1 MCFHCPRPS
10 LSLTLFETSATTKM
24 IKVLSKKTQL
34 HILHISLSHEWAP
47 LNSSRPLDS
56 FDSWHECLVME
67 KEYIFMDLLPYDPA
81 SVKSALYRIWKGSS
95 VEGIISVSKSFDDP
109 AGNGWIE
116 SDISERRPKR
126 LEKKTDCKMRLI
138 LTQMDKITFI
148 SKSFPF
154 LWIW

>member
-1 MCFHCPRPS
+1 M
-10 LSLTLFETSATTKM
+10 
-24 IKVLSKKTQL
+24 
-34 HILHISLSHEWAP
+34 
-47 LNSSRPLDS
+47 
-56 FDSWHECLVME
+56 
-67 KEYIFMDLLPYDPA
+67 
-81 SVKSALYRIWKGSS
+81 
-95 VEGIISVSKSFDDP
+95 EGIISVSKSFDDP